1 MWYKHRLSTLAPRA
15 MNYIN
20 EDQIFAEL
28 EELQKE
34 HRSLDAVIAGLTGS
48 TVDQLRLQRLK
59 KEKLTLKDRIQRLE
73 SMLHPDLLA

>member
-1 MWYKHRLSTLAPRA
+1 
-15 MNYIN
+15 MNFILN
-20 EDQIFAEL
+20 EDQILAEL
-28 EELQKE
+28 DELLKE

-73 SMLHPDLLA
+73 AMLHPDIIA

>member
-1 MWYKHRLSTLAPRA
+1 
-15 MNYIN
+15 MNFILN
-20 EDQIFAEL
+20 EDQILAEL

-34 HRSLDAVIAGLTGS
+34 HRSLDAVITGLTGS

-73 SMLHPDLLA
+73 AMLHPDIIA